1 MNTLST
7 TNPTTHENDTFTF
20 DLRGNHVTVP
30 LLRKRNSEDTKMERE
45 RERAHTHTYN
55 KRSSVTNMQDFLLGN
70 SDDGGGGRA
79 EKLQALIRR
88 ADSDP
93 PTEECDR

>member
-30 LLRKRNSEDTKMERE
+30 LLRERNSEDTKMERE
-45 RERAHTHTYN
+45 REREHTHTQQKEFSN
-55 KRSSVTNMQDFLLGN
+55 KHAGLSSWKQ
-70 SDDGGGGRA
+70 
-79 EKLQALIRR
+79 
-88 ADSDP
+88 
-93 PTEECDR
+93 